1 MQALS
6 VAQLVLPAG
15 AGLALLSSPGL
26 PSSGSPWW
34 SGLEAVAPY
43 CSLDCFHSQGKT
55 SGFPISC
62 LLLSHTA
69 RSLKACPLVPWPA
82 ASTAHQVL
90 SDFSGHWS
98 PISGHLVCG
107 QQHEAEPWFLDW
119 VVILVLFPEQQWG
132 QGLSCPICRVGLN
145 SVSSCR
151 GPRTGRKT
159 TAAPASEHQAK
170 GGWGVSPVASPCP
183 LAFSSPRPAGCL
195 FCRSRMGVK
204 MLGSNSCKHQ
214 TPEPLEPA

>member
-6 VAQLVLPAG
+6 MAQLVLPAG
-15 AGLALLSSPGL
+15 TGLALLSSSGL

-43 CSLDCFHSQGKT
+43 CGLDCFCSQGKT
-55 SGFPISC
+55 SGFPIGR

-69 RSLKACPLVPWPA
+69 RSLKACPSASWPV

-107 QQHEAEPWFLDW
+107 RQHEVEPGSL
-119 VVILVLFPEQQWG
+119 
-132 QGLSCPICRVGLN
+132 
-145 SVSSCR
+145 
-151 GPRTGRKT
+151 TG
-159 TAAPASEHQAK
+159 
-170 GGWGVSPVASPCP
+170 W
-183 LAFSSPRPAGCL
+183 
-195 FCRSRMGVK
+195 
-204 MLGSNSCKHQ
+204 
-214 TPEPLEPA
+214 